1 MEFRSSKTKLAS
13 FTFIST
19 FLFLNSCG
27 DSNHTVAENSEESE
41 DSVIV
46 EINWGDSTELDLIA
60 SLFQEEIT
68 VERLKEF
75 LDSGGDFNKFGEY
88 SDSYEYDRLGSN
100 IPIVK
105 DFMGSTTE
113 SGTDFYQVS
122 PLQALL
128 INEQPKKMK
137 LLSFMLQHG
146 ADPNVKSPDGMN
158 ALEYFYD
165 RLSNDIM
172 MSEWEAEGSFMARDN
187 QSFTFK
193 IIDSLVAHGADIEH
207 SSLFYA
213 GQNAYVME
221 YAIAL
226 GADPKTIH
234 AANFFGGPG
243 IMIDREVIKKL
254 SQHGLDFSTLNG
266 NSLCFYTFD
275 DEELRFLFECGFDPN
290 TEISDGYILD
300 HAIKQN
306 KLYLVEC
313 VVEHG
318 GSKVSDDK
326 SPVSYAKSN
335 DASTEIINFLK
346 TKFP

>member
-1 MEFRSSKTKLAS
+1 MKFKSSKTTWIVATFFS
-13 FTFIST
+13 FCFMLVSCVNSNDST
-19 FLFLNSCG
+19 
-27 DSNHTVAENSEESE
+27 TENSEDE
-41 DSVIV
+41 DSVAV
-46 EINWGDSTELDLIA
+46 EINWGDSTELDLIV
-60 SLFQEEIT
+60 SLFQQEVSIEELET
-68 VERLKEF
+68 F

-88 SDSYEYDRLGSN
+88 SSSYEYDRLGSN

-105 DFMGSTTE
+105 DFMGSTTT
-113 SGTDFYQVS
+113 SGTDFYQIS

-137 LLSFMLQHG
+137 LLSFMLNHG
-146 ADPNVKSPDGMN
+146 ADPNIKSPDGMN
-158 ALEYFYD
+158 ALEYFYN
-165 RLSNDIM
+165 RLKDDII
-172 MSEWEAEGSFMARDN
+172 MSQWESEGSFMARDN
-187 QSFTFK
+187 KSFTFK
-193 IIDSLVAHGADIEH
+193 IIDTLVAHGADIEH
-207 SSLFYA
+207 SSLFFA
-213 GQNAYVME
+213 GQNAFVME
-221 YAIAL
+221 YAIEL

-243 IMIDREVIKKL
+243 VMVDREVIKKL
-254 SQHGLDFSTLNG
+254 SRHGLDFSTLDG

-318 GSKVSDDK
+318 GTKVSDDK
-326 SPVSYAKSN
+326 SPVNFAKSN
-335 DASTEIINFLK
+335 DASAEIVNFLK